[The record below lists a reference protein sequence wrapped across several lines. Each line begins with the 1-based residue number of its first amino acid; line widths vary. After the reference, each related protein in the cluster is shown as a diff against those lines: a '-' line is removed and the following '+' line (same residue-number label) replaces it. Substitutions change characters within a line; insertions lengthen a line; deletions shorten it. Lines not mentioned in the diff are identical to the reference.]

1 MQIDKIF
8 YRRYNVRM
16 EERFSRTALLLGE
29 TGVKKLR
36 KSRVAVF
43 GLGGVGSWC
52 AEALA
57 RAGVG
62 TLALVDK
69 DRVEESN
76 LNRQLVALSST
87 VGRPKAEVMRE
98 RVLDIFPACNVQ
110 AHELFYLPETAHL
123 FPLGEYDYI
132 ADCIDNVTA
141 KIHLIC
147 AAGAAGA
154 PVISAMGAGNKLRAD
169 GFRVSDLAETNVDP
183 LARVMRR
190 ELKKRGIEH
199 LPVVWSDELPKGG
212 DRETVGSVPFVPP
225 VMGLLMAGFI
235 VGELVNDLS

>member
-1 MQIDKIF
+1 
-8 YRRYNVRM
+8 M

-29 TGVKKLR
+29 AGVEKLR

-76 LNRQLVALSST
+76 LNRQLVALTST

-123 FPLGEYDYI
+123 FPLENGVCQQL
-132 ADCIDNVTA
+132 AT
-141 KIHLIC
+141 
-147 AAGAAGA
+147 
-154 PVISAMGAGNKLRAD
+154 
-169 GFRVSDLAETNVDP
+169 GFVEN
-183 LARVMRR
+183 
-190 ELKKRGIEH
+190 
-199 LPVVWSDELPKGG
+199 
-212 DRETVGSVPFVPP
+212 
-225 VMGLLMAGFI
+225 
-235 VGELVNDLS
+235 